1 MLQYALLS
9 GLSSNVAVATRQLL
23 SAIYSLASALNDTLP
38 AEGLGREQL
47 CKIISSYAP
56 ALRDSDKY
64 SLLHTVVQFS
74 DYNDDH
80 YYMPDD
86 GDTSDGDDDDEYDTV
101 LFKAYRASVVSFIS
115 LLVQNECGWLDATNF
130 EGNTALH
137 TLAYYA
143 VNPNSTLW
151 PEDGVR
157 DLVVECIRLLLAS
170 NAHAD
175 VRNNTGE
182 TPAAI
187 LARSNSGAVSS
198 IMANYC
204 PSLQCL
210 AANVI
215 HVHNLPLD
223 DLPSHLKAFVRLH

>member
-1 MLQYALLS
+1 MLPYALLS

-23 SAIYSLASALNDTLP
+23 STIYSLASALNDTLP

-47 CKIISSYAP
+47 CTIISNYAP

-64 SLLHTVVQFS
+64 SLLHTVVQLS

-86 GDTSDGDDDDEYDTV
+86 GDTSDNDDDEYDTV

-130 EGNTALH
+130 KGDTALH
-137 TLAYYA
+137 ILACYA
-143 VNPNSTLW
+143 VNINSTLW
-151 PEDGVR
+151 LEDGVR
-157 DLVVECIRLLLAS
+157 DLAVECIQLLLAS
-170 NAHAD
+170 NAHVD
-175 VRNNTGE
+175 VRNNAGE
-182 TPAAI
+182 TPAGI
-187 LARSNSGAVSS
+187 LARSKNGAVSS

-204 PSLQCL
+204 RSLQCL
-210 AANVI
+210 AANII